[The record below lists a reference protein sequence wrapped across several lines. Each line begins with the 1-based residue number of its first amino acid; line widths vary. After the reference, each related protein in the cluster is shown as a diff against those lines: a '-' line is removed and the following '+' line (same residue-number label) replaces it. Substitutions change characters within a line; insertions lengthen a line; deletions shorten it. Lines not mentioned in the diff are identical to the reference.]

1 MTYQPTATTAGER
14 SCVDRWDVIRWHLA
28 SLDEPFTVLDLGANA
43 GWFSTRLAEE
53 FDCQVTAI
61 DDHRDLSSIASD
73 RVTVLN
79 RRVSA
84 RHLREMPRFDVVL
97 ALSVLHH
104 MADWRAVFDQVR
116 ACRRGAFV
124 EVPAPGEEWMRW
136 AAARHE
142 LPAIHDKV
150 AGAAFRL
157 IGEFERT
164 GRDGSVHQR
173 PMFLVHGTLTT
184 LAGTVFSGSGTCSRK
199 LTPTLHARGLDRELG
214 YQPYPGSLNLRCETT
229 VDLGTPWLAW
239 PGLVKGRSRPYW
251 FWPAWLNGHPV
262 HAMDP
267 AGRGH
272 GPGCIEV
279 VAPRS
284 MRDSLGLVDGDA
296 VTLEVA
302 CG

>member
-1 MTYQPTATTAGER
+1 MTYQPTATTTGER
-14 SCVDRWDVIRWHLA
+14 ACVDRWSAIRPHLPA
-28 SLDEPFTVLDLGANA
+28 EPFTVLDLGANA
-43 GWFSTRLAEE
+43 GWFSARLAAE

-61 DDHRDLSSIASD
+61 DDHRDLPAIASD
-73 RVTVLN
+73 RVTVIN

-84 RHLREMPRFDVVL
+84 RHLREMPRHDVVL

-104 MADWRAVFDQVR
+104 LADWRAVLDDLR

-124 EVPAPGEEWMRW
+124 EVPAPGEKWMRA

-157 IGEFERT
+157 VGEFERT

-173 PMFLVHGTLTT
+173 PMFLLDGTVHALT
-184 LAGTVFSGSGTCSRK
+184 GTVFSGSGTCSRK

-214 YQPYPGSLNLRCETT
+214 YQPYPGSLNLRCATD
-229 VDLGTPWLAW
+229 VDLGAPWLAW
-239 PGLVKGRSRPYW
+239 PGIVKGRSRPYW
-251 FWPAWLNGHPV
+251 FWPAWLNGHAV

-267 AGRGH
+267 GGRNH
-272 GPGCIEV
+272 GPDCIEV
-279 VAPRS
+279 VAPWS
-284 MRDSLGLVDGDA
+284 IRDRFGLVDGDP